1 MRLRLSADFYRTTAA
16 CRFFSGGN
24 KKIAD
29 PFGDYRGWELQRP
42 PTDLPMKH
50 QLLFLGKIKDRF
62 IEEGVGEYG
71 SRLQHYTSFGITV
84 LKEKGRGRGKL
95 LTAAEQ
101 GKLLLQA
108 VPSGATIV
116 VLDSQGKQFT
126 SEAFSRKIDEWEMQG
141 IKQVCYLIGGPDGHA
156 AEVLAAADLLV
167 SLSKMTF
174 THDMARLLLV
184 EQLYRAYTIKAG
196 EQYHK

>member
-1 MRLRLSADFYRTTAA
+1 
-16 CRFFSGGN
+16 
-24 KKIAD
+24 
-29 PFGDYRGWELQRP
+29 
-42 PTDLPMKH
+42 MKH
-50 QLLFLGKIKDRF
+50 QLLFLGKIKDKF
-62 IEEGVGEYG
+62 IENGVEEYS
-71 SRLQHYTSFGITV
+71 SRLQHYTSFTITI
-84 LKEKGRGRGKL
+84 LKEKGKGRGKIMSPE
-95 LTAAEQ
+95 EQ

-108 VPSGATIV
+108 IPAGATIV
-116 VLDSQGKQFT
+116 VLDSKGKQFT
-126 SEAFSRKIDEWEMQG
+126 SESFSKKIEQWEIQG

-156 AEVLAAADLLV
+156 AKVLGAADLLV